1 VERQVK
7 SLDGAWYLARLLP
20 YRTTENAIRG
30 VVMTFTDISERIAAE
45 ALARLERELA
55 ERIVEATREPL
66 LVLDGGL
73 RVVSANVA
81 FHATF
86 ATRPEST
93 LGRHVYELADRRW
106 DLPALRQLLEQV
118 LPRDQAFERFAV
130 SETSPDGTVTRRLLD
145 GRRIG
150 GGDGSTALILLAFHH

>member
-30 VVMTFTDISERIAAE
+30 VVMTFTDISDRIAAE
-45 ALARLERELA
+45 ALARLEREMA

-73 RVVSANVA
+73 RVVSANAA

-86 ATRPEST
+86 GTPAEGTV
-93 LGRHVYELADRRW
+93 GRHVYDLADRRW

-130 SETSPDGTVTRRLLD
+130 TETSPDGTMTKRLMD